1 MIVLTAGSRRLIE
14 AAIDRLP
21 DVRQRQEWRAW
32 ANANPDR
39 QAGVTMPPDII
50 AIAVL
55 ALEKKYDDLLH
66 QRDYAEEDD
75 RFYFDND
82 LTFISSIKKGLVA
95 EAV

>member
-1 MIVLTAGSRRLIE
+1 MIVLSAGSRRLIE

-21 DVRQRQEWRAW
+21 DVGQRQEWRAW
-32 ANANPDR
+32 ANANTER
-39 QAGVTMPPDII
+39 AGVKMPPDII
-50 AIAVL
+50 AIAML
-55 ALEKKYDDLLH
+55 ALEMKYDDLLR
-66 QRDYAEEDD
+66 QRDDADEDD